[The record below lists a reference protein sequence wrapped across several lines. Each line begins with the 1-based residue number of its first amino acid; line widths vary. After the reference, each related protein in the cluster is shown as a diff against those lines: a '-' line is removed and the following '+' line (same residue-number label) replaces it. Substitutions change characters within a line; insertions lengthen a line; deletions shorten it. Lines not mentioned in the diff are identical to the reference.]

1 VLEPTCRGA
10 VAVISAV
17 VLIFVTETGMLALL
31 LGSLTGVLE
40 AINDLGTNRGGCGI
54 ESLMALDMENLSL
67 EQSRKTVK
75 AGLLSQIPQE
85 SSIKYK
91 LEFRE
96 NKI

>member
-1 VLEPTCRGA
+1 VLEPTCRAA

-17 VLIFVTETGMLALL
+17 ALIFVTETGILALL

-75 AGLLSQIPQE
+75 AGLLSRLPLD
-85 SSIKYK
+85 SSVQFR
-91 LEFRE
+91 LE
-96 NKI
+96 IWGI

>member
-1 VLEPTCRGA
+1 M
-10 VAVISAV
+10 AVISAV
-17 VLIFVTETGMLALL
+17 VLIFVTETGILALL

-40 AINDLGTNRGGCGI
+40 ASSDLGTNKGGCGI
-54 ESLMALDMENLSL
+54 ESLMALDMENLSSKR
-67 EQSRKTVK
+67 SRKTVK

-85 SSIKYK
+85 SSVKYK

>member
-1 VLEPTCRGA
+1 M
-10 VAVISAV
+10 ISAV
-17 VLIFVTETGMLALL
+17 VLIFVTETGILALL

-75 AGLLSQIPQE
+75 AGLLSRLPLD
-85 SSIKYK
+85 SSVQLGLKFGAIQ
-91 LEFRE
+91 LS
-96 NKI
+96 